1 MEAKLIFS
9 SIPTKFEAASLAKQL
24 VAKNGVGDL
33 VVDVKYNGE
42 TFPFART
49 DLYTMDCNNENSDH
63 LSGSILLFST
73 SLGVTISS
81 LLTNSQQAAFSLHE
95 NFDEYKQENSYQVV
109 TKHRLTL
116 VGNVEINLPKYGE
129 PGYQEISEC
138 FFQKHPAAR
147 HWEGLGDFR
156 FYRLVP
162 EKLHYVGGFG
172 NNHFIGWLDIE
183 DYRAAPV
190 SEICYEWGDACKKV
204 AGEDILKKCC
214 PMDDDNL
221 MHECCSKFGTSSDNL
236 IVNLLTNRL

>member
-1 MEAKLIFS
+1 MIKIYALLFVFLLEAKLIFS

-33 VVDVKYNGE
+33 VVDVKHNGE

-73 SLGVTISS
+73 SLGVTINS

-129 PGYQEISEC
+129 PGYQETSEC

-147 HWEGLGDFR
+147 HWEGLVVCGNDCSKTSLAYFSDGPPKKA
-156 FYRLVP
+156 VKIP
-162 EKLHYVGGFG
+162 EKPF
-172 NNHFIGWLDIE
+172 
-183 DYRAAPV
+183 A
-190 SEICYEWGDACKKV
+190 
-204 AGEDILKKCC
+204 
-214 PMDDDNL
+214 
-221 MHECCSKFGTSSDNL
+221 T
-236 IVNLLTNRL
+236 